1 MLTFTTFMLQSLSTV
16 VLSIIIIGM
25 GMVPSIIDVFI
36 IAIEH
41 QLLKLDTNGPDGISA
56 SILRN

>member
-1 MLTFTTFMLQSLSTV
+1 
-16 VLSIIIIGM
+16 M

-36 IAIEH
+36 IGIEH

-56 SILRN
+56 SILRNWKSIYTTFILP